1 MGDDVFDFL
10 KDLRS
15 ASGGGSSS
23 EAMKS
28 YFPPDC
34 TRCQWPSFYDIT
46 SLLNAGTLEIQVV
59 LEALTDITIKLTGA
73 TRGFLLLVDE
83 NNQLEARVARD
94 TDQKTLGEEEFRFSN
109 SIVQEALRTRK
120 AQHYSNL
127 ISDGGISETESIV
140 DLEIFSA
147 MCIPL
152 AIRGGDMIPG
162 VERRKYF
169 FQPLPNT
176 LGVLYVDSKDVA
188 RQFKPEDLTFFEA
201 LSNII
206 TTAVVNAKLYQQ
218 ATTDP
223 LSRLYSRG
231 QFEFLIT
238 EGVRKAKETS
248 RPFSLIMLD
257 LDHFKDVNDEHGH
270 RAGDE
275 VIRTVGDI
283 LKQNVRAL
291 DLCCRYG
298 GEEFAIL
305 FADTD
310 VEGVETIAQKLAEA
324 FRETTCPGDL
334 RVTASFGIAGIPD
347 HADTADGLVAAA
359 DQALYR
365 AKADGRDRVCV
376 WSPELASERRQDAL
390 AGIFSAN
397 FSNAYQNIALLIE
410 FVNVLNSPEGAKDLS
425 SLALRKMIEATEAE
439 WGALLLTG
447 AGGYEVKVAYDRRMN
462 KIKDPE
468 INKVVVDEVLKARK
482 STLIPGQTPDGR
494 QISLCAIPL
503 VADGEAIGA
512 IYLEAETA
520 IGGIQQGLL
529 PFFETLA
536 RQVALSQR
544 AVREK
549 TGKLKAKKKAGSKG
563 AAKPKTKA
571 AAKTKARPKPKAKKA
586 TRKKASAKSKGRSKK
601 K

>member
-1 MGDDVFDFL
+1 VSDDVFDFL
-10 KDLRS
+10 KDLQ
-15 ASGGGSSS
+15 AVPGIGQPGN
-23 EAMKS
+23 AMKS
-28 YFPPDC
+28 HFPPDC

-46 SLLNAGTLEIQVV
+46 SLLNAGTLEIQTV

-83 NNQLEARVARD
+83 NNQLDARVARD
-94 TDQKTLGEEEFRFSN
+94 SDQQMLGEEEFRFSN

-152 AIRGGDMIPG
+152 MIRGGSALPD

-169 FQPLPNT
+169 YQPLPNT

-231 QFEFLIT
+231 QFEFLIS
-238 EGVRKAKETS
+238 EGVRRAQESS

-270 RAGDE
+270 RAGDD

-283 LKQNVRAL
+283 LKQNVRAH

-310 VEGVETIAQKLAEA
+310 VGGAATIAEKLVDA
-324 FRETTCPGDL
+324 FRETVFPGDL
-334 RVTASFGIAGIPD
+334 RVTASLGVAGIPD
-347 HADTADGLVAAA
+347 HATTADGLVAAA

-365 AKADGRDRVCV
+365 AKATGRDRVC
-376 WSPELASERRQDAL
+376 E
-390 AGIFSAN
+390 
-397 FSNAYQNIALLIE
+397 
-410 FVNVLNSPEGAKDLS
+410 
-425 SLALRKMIEATEAE
+425 
-439 WGALLLTG
+439 
-447 AGGYEVKVAYDRRMN
+447 
-462 KIKDPE
+462 
-468 INKVVVDEVLKARK
+468 
-482 STLIPGQTPDGR
+482 
-494 QISLCAIPL
+494 
-503 VADGEAIGA
+503 
-512 IYLEAETA
+512 
-520 IGGIQQGLL
+520 
-529 PFFETLA
+529 
-536 RQVALSQR
+536 
-544 AVREK
+544 
-549 TGKLKAKKKAGSKG
+549 
-563 AAKPKTKA
+563 
-571 AAKTKARPKPKAKKA
+571 
-586 TRKKASAKSKGRSKK
+586 
-601 K
+601 